1 MSLNPDNP
9 MHHPQLLMPVNISC
23 TFIMVSIVLILINRL
38 PGEQLNMLQQA
49 LSTAFSLGV
58 NFIVSNQAVVQFN
71 PAVTIAISVFQ
82 ALAYKNVSLVASLYF
97 LVCFF
102 GPLIGGIAAGY
113 TIPVKEEKEPFE
125 FRNFVRR
132 LKQQSGDSLASF
144 STD

>member
-1 MSLNPDNP
+1 
-9 MHHPQLLMPVNISC
+9 
-23 TFIMVSIVLILINRL
+23 MVSIVLILINRL